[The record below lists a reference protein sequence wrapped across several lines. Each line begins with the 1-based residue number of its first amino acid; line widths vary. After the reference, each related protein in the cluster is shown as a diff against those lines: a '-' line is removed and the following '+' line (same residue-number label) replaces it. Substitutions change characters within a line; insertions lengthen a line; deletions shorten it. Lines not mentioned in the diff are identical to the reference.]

1 MNSNSDAL
9 GPGFDTGTLIR
20 PTQRKLV
27 TCWMEEAGART
38 LILPRVWEELTTSH
52 RASARFN
59 AAAAWRAI
67 AERPDAPFQWVA
79 WTDEHERRAEEIR
92 SRFTQ
97 ACFPKHASDQID
109 LNSDAVIV
117 SQALALGTDV
127 LVTSDVNTIDHYEI
141 NLVVE
146 QTLGMNAGF
155 VVTLDDALQR
165 VFRGGEAAQR
175 LLVLAL
181 STIAPAKAQRWSIDE
196 AFAELNNLRAA
207 MTGAGLRQTAIR
219 LETRWEQCR
228 DLAAALEEAQDRAE
242 KSTALAFERMRAAW
256 HRQGKPSV
264 KDALLAPSARTD
276 SLTPARG
283 NASPALE

>member
-1 MNSNSDAL
+1 MTLSNDVL

-27 TCWMEEAGART
+27 TCWMELAGTRT
-38 LILPRVWEELTTSH
+38 LILPKVWEELTYSH
-52 RASARFN
+52 PASARFN
-59 AAAAWRAI
+59 AAAAWKEI

-79 WTDEHERRAEEIR
+79 WTDEHERLAEEVR

-109 LNSDAVIV
+109 LNSDAIVI

-146 QTLGMNAGF
+146 QALGMNTGF
-155 VVTLDDALQR
+155 VVTLDDALQQ
-165 VFRGGEAAQR
+165 VFRGGEAAHG

-181 STIAPAKAQRWSIDE
+181 STIAPTRGQRWSIEE
-196 AFAELNNLRAA
+196 AFTDLNNLRTA
-207 MTGAGLRQTAIR
+207 MTGAGMRQTAIR

-228 DLAAALEEAQDRAE
+228 DLVSALDEAQDRAE
-242 KSTALAFERMRAAW
+242 KSTALAFERMRTAW
-256 HRQGKPSV
+256 HREGTPEQPT
-264 KDALLAPSARTD
+264 AR
-276 SLTPARG
+276 LQRP
-283 NASPALE
+283 

>member
-1 MNSNSDAL
+1 MTTLGNDVL

-27 TCWMEEAGART
+27 TCWMELAGTRA
-38 LILPRVWEELTTSH
+38 LILPRVWEELAYSH
-52 RASARFN
+52 PASARYN

-67 AERPDAPFQWVA
+67 AEQPNAPFQWIT
-79 WTDEHERRAEEIR
+79 WTDEHERRAEDIR

-109 LNSDAVIV
+109 LNSDAITI
-117 SQALALGTDV
+117 SQALALDTDV

-141 NLVVE
+141 NLVIE
-146 QTLGMNAGF
+146 RTLGMNTDF

-165 VFRGGEAAQR
+165 VFRGGEAAHR

-181 STIAPAKAQRWSIDE
+181 STIAPARDRRWSIDE
-196 AFAELNNLRAA
+196 AFADLNSLRTA

-228 DLAAALEEAQDRAE
+228 DLVSALDEAQGRAAE
-242 KSTALAFERMRAAW
+242 STALAFERMRAAR
-256 HRQGKPSV
+256 HRGGIGKRKP
-264 KDALLAPSARTD
+264 
-276 SLTPARG
+276 
-283 NASPALE
+283 E